1 MSEKE
6 LLAYKIIDHVAT
18 KLNIP
23 LEVILKGKQSQTLS
37 PVRAICVFEVKHHT
51 GLINKKIAKI
61 FGCNSHCMVS
71 NRLKRYADL
80 MITSREFKKMVRISK
95 YN

>member
-1 MSEKE
+1 MTDKE
-6 LLAYKIIDHVAT
+6 ILAYEIIDHVAT

-23 LEVILKGKQSQTLS
+23 LEVILKGRQSQILS

-51 GLINKKIAKI
+51 GLINKQIAKM
-61 FGCNSHCMVS
+61 FGCKTHCMVS